1 MKKKKISF
9 MCFIIALMLSFSSFV
24 YANNGYA
31 FSAGKGYYDVDMSST
46 VEQCANHFSS
56 LGYSSYYATDSAN
69 YDILNGYFATGQKRL
84 ESAIVLLTGHGMWD
98 RVSTTIATKVVIG
111 NSNSATR
118 TVGTNSVNWPN
129 VQLAIF
135 LACLTGQETSNY
147 DYNIAYNV
155 FRLSGWTTT
164 SMGWRQSIEQGSA
177 SSWINN
183 FCKSLRNGYSVSAA
197 LNSANSKSYSDSR
210 VKDIAFY
217 GNPNLVL
224 KRTKNSYLNNIPNEK
239 NIIKVNK
246 DISFDG
252 NNNSEIIEYLKEIDT
267 NFNISDYKIYTYKI
281 NDKLGYYG
289 IDFIRKINN
298 YETNSSYYVAINKN
312 KVLYI
317 ADNKIDI
324 ENINLHNNKINED
337 VVKKNAIENL
347 ELKYWKFSNNTKL
360 TPANQ
365 SIKYFY
371 DINKNKAYIRVF
383 TDYKLSEGD
392 GYGCNMYEE
401 EL

>member
-1 MKKKKISF
+1 MKKKKVGF

-31 FSAGKGYYDVDMSST
+31 FSAGKGYGDVDMSST
-46 VEQCANHFSS
+46 VEQCATHFSS

-69 YDILNGYFATGQKRL
+69 YDILNGYFSTGQKRL
-84 ESAIVLLTGHGMWD
+84 ESAIVLLTGHGMWNS
-98 RVSTTIATKVVIG
+98 VSTTVSTKVAMG
-111 NSNSATR
+111 SSNSATR
-118 TVGTNSVNWPN
+118 TVGTNSVNWSN

-164 SMGWRQSIEQGSA
+164 SMGWKQSIAQGSA

-183 FCKSLRNGYSVSAA
+183 FCKSLRNGYSVSVA
-197 LNSANSKSYSDSR
+197 LNSANSKGYSDSR

-224 KRTKNSYLNNIPNEK
+224 KRTKNS
-239 NIIKVNK
+239 
-246 DISFDG
+246 
-252 NNNSEIIEYLKEIDT
+252 
-267 NFNISDYKIYTYKI
+267 
-281 NDKLGYYG
+281 
-289 IDFIRKINN
+289 
-298 YETNSSYYVAINKN
+298 SYYVVINKN
-312 KVLYI
+312 KVSYI
-317 ADNKIDI
+317 VNNKIDI
-324 ENINLHNNKINED
+324 SNIDLNNKKINENI
-337 VVKKNAIENL
+337 VKENAIENL
-347 ELKYWKFSNNTKL
+347 KLKYERFSNNTKL

-383 TDYKLSEGD
+383 TDYKLSEDD

>member
-31 FSAGKGYYDVDMSST
+31 FSAGKGYGDVDMSST
-46 VEQCANHFSS
+46 VEQCATHFSS

-69 YDILNGYFATGQKRL
+69 YDILNGYFSTGQKRL
-84 ESAIVLLTGHGMWD
+84 ESAIVLLTGHGMWNS
-98 RVSTTIATKVVIG
+98 VSTTVSTKVAMG
-111 NSNSATR
+111 SSNSATR
-118 TVGTNSVNWPN
+118 TVGTNSVNWSN

-164 SMGWRQSIEQGSA
+164 SMGWKQSIAQGSA

-183 FCKSLRNGYSVSAA
+183 FCKSLRNGYSVSVA
-197 LNSANSKSYSDSR
+197 LNSANSKGYSDSR

-224 KRTKNSYLNNIPNEK
+224 KRTKNSSLNNIPDEK
-239 NIIKVNK
+239 NIIEVND
-246 DISFDG
+246 DINFDG
-252 NNNSEIIEYLKEIDT
+252 ENNSEIIEYLKKIDT
-267 NFNISDYKIYTYKI
+267 DFNISDYKTYTYKI

-289 IDFIRKINN
+289 IDFIRTIGD
-298 YETNSSYYVAINKN
+298 YETNSSYYVVINKN
-312 KVLYI
+312 KVSYI
-317 ADNKIDI
+317 VNNKIDI
-324 ENINLHNNKINED
+324 SNIDLNNKKINENI
-337 VVKKNAIENL
+337 VKENAIENL
-347 ELKYWKFSNNTKL
+347 KLKYERFSNNTKL
-360 TPANQ
+360 TPSNQ

-383 TDYKLSEGD
+383 TDYKLSEDD